1 MGKHEFAV
9 IGLGRFGQTVAL
21 TLERKGHYV
30 LGIDENKDLVQAV
43 ASELSQAIIAD
54 STNEEALKALDITS
68 FETVV
73 VAIGSKFEAN
83 IMTTVSLKQ
92 MGVKNVIC
100 KALTA
105 RQEEILLRVGADQ
118 VVHPERDS
126 GFRLAES
133 LLNPTMIEKFS
144 LGEDTDYSIVEYSV
158 PSSLCNQTLA
168 QNDLRGRFGLNVL
181 LVKRGTDVIVNPPA
195 DAILRADDIVVIL
208 GHEADLQAFSELG

>member
-1 MGKHEFAV
+1 MGKREFAV

-30 LGIDENKDLVQAV
+30 LGIDENKELVQAV

-54 STNEEALKALDITS
+54 STNEDALKALDITA
-68 FETVV
+68 FDTVI
-73 VAIGSKFEAN
+73 VAIGSKFESN

-92 MGVKNVIC
+92 MGVRRVIC
-100 KALTA
+100 KALTS
-105 RQEEILLRVGADQ
+105 RQEEILLRIGADQ

-133 LLNPTMIEKFS
+133 LINPTMIEKFS

-158 PSSLCNQTLA
+158 PSSLCNQTLS
-168 QNDLRGRFGLNVL
+168 QSNLRGRFNLNVL
-181 LVKRGTDVIVNPPA
+181 LIKRGTDVIVNPPA
-195 DAILRADDIVVIL
+195 DAILHSSDVIVVL
-208 GHEADLQAFSELG
+208 GHEADLQAFSELS

>member
-1 MGKHEFAV
+1 MVKREFAV

-30 LGIDENKDLVQAV
+30 LGIDENKDSVQAV

-68 FETVV
+68 FETVI

-92 MGVKNVIC
+92 MGVKRVIC

-105 RQEEILLRVGADQ
+105 RQEEILFRVGADQ

-133 LLNPTMIEKFS
+133 LNSPTMIDKFS

-158 PSSLCNQTLA
+158 PSILCNQSLG
-168 QNDLRGRFGLNVL
+168 QSDLRGRFNLNVL
-181 LVKRGTDVIVNPPA
+181 LIKRGTDVIVNPPP
-195 DAILRADDIVVIL
+195 DAILYTSDVVVIL